1 MVLLIIL
8 GIFILYKYLVEEDS
22 RKKKALIIVL
32 IVDIIAIFMLS
43 GAIVGF
49 TFLIKSLFFYSKAW

>member
-49 TFLIKSLFFYSKAW
+49 TFLIKSLFFHPKPW